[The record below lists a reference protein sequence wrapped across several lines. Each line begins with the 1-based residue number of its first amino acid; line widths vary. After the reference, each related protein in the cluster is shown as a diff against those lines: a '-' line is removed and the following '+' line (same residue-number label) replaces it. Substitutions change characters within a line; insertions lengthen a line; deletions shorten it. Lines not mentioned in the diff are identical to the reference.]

1 MSSIYHTPVLLQS
14 VIGYLNIKKG
24 EKYIDATLGGGGHGI
39 EIVRK
44 GGKVLGID
52 VDEESVEYVKSKIR
66 NSKHEIRNSK
76 LVRGNFKDLG
86 EIARSNGF
94 DKVSG
99 IIFDLGVSS
108 HQLETE
114 ERGFSFQKDAPLDM
128 RMNSSADE
136 QAVTAADLINGLTRK
151 ELYELF
157 TKLGEEQFAG
167 PISDS
172 IIRARQVK
180 PIATTGQLAKAVV
193 DVYKKYHMKR
203 GKINPATKV
212 FQALRM
218 AVNDELN
225 NLRQALPQALDL
237 LLPGGRLV
245 VISFHSL
252 EDRIVKNFAKEQ
264 QALVL
269 ARILTEK
276 PVTPDFTEIESNPR
290 ARSAKMRVLEKL
302 A

>member
-52 VDEESVEYVKSKIR
+52 VDEESVGYVGRKWKVETGSW
-66 NSKHEIRNSK
+66 K

-94 DKVSG
+94 KKVSG

-172 IIRARQVK
+172 IIGARQIK
-180 PIATTGQLAKAVV
+180 PIATTGQLAKAVG

-237 LLPGGRLV
+237 LLPGGLPW
-245 VISFHSL
+245 
-252 EDRIVKNFAKEQ
+252 RIELLKILPKNS
-264 QALVL
+264 
-269 ARILTEK
+269 RHW
-276 PVTPDFTEIESNPR
+276 S
-290 ARSAKMRVLEKL
+290 
-302 A
+302 